1 MAEDIFF
8 APRVYI
14 YERLFIRRRK
24 AMQRRY
30 CSCGASVM
38 VEYRFSG
45 RGWTTVISLGRR
57 LFRKHRE
64 VCPCCGRA
72 LHIDELA

>member
-1 MAEDIFF
+1 
-8 APRVYI
+8 
-14 YERLFIRRRK
+14 
-24 AMQRRY
+24 MQRRY

-45 RGWTTVISLGRR
+45 HGWTTVISLGRR
-57 LFRKHRE
+57 LFRKRRE
-64 VCPCCGRA
+64 VCPCCGRE